1 MVNRIFHNALPF
13 HIERDFIPYI
23 SPMINRLTR
32 ISSKYLGSY
41 ASQSKIDWR
50 SVHNRLRVKSV
61 YTSKDFEYYIL
72 ASSLYSSKIE
82 GNTLDVNSFFRQRI
96 DKETLKN
103 KDVQEIENLAKAY
116 QLAATLTPNKLNF
129 LKAHGLLAK
138 TLLPAKERG
147 KTRTYQVG
155 IRDAETMK
163 PVYMAVEPKFV
174 NAELHKLF
182 ADISILLKRKLS
194 YKEVFYYAS
203 MIHLWIAAIHPFE
216 DGNGRAARLLE
227 KWFLVSKLGE
237 AAWSIQSEK
246 YYWDHRPEY
255 YQNIALGFNYY
266 ALHWDR
272 CIPFLL
278 MLSEALK
285 VSIES
290 KSSE

>member
-1 MVNRIFHNALPF
+1 
-13 HIERDFIPYI
+13 
-23 SPMINRLTR
+23 MINRLTR